1 MDKYKLIGI
10 IDATIEERG
19 PNYFIRGSNPSLYI
33 AISIL
38 DVLYELGVISYNLYD
53 ELFTYYQKKN

>member
-19 PNYFIRGSNPSLYI
+19 PNHFLRGSNPSFRI

-38 DVLYELGVISYNLYD
+38 DVLYELDVISYDLYD
-53 ELFTYYQKKN
+53 ELFTYYQKKD